1 MLYGVDKGLFGT
13 IKTNLVNII
22 MCVMDRYP
30 RTKDKIV
37 VLLKNDHVINQT
49 ACNILVKEDM
59 VFSQIRGELN
69 TSKNI

>member
-13 IKTNLVNII
+13 TKNGLENKI

-30 RTKDKIV
+30 RTKDEIV
-37 VLLKNDHVINQT
+37 VLLNNDHVINQT
-49 ACNILVKEDM
+49 ACSILVKSDM

-69 TSKNI
+69 TNKKR

>member
-1 MLYGVDKGLFGT
+1 MDKGLFGT
-13 IKTNLVNII
+13 IKTNLVNTI

-30 RTKDKIV
+30 RTRDKIV

-69 TSKNI
+69 TNKNI